1 LRNECNYLEIGGR
14 ERIWSVMG
22 GGAQTSLVTMEE
34 ENEQAVKN
42 VIGRR
47 GGLFGNERGREE

>member
-1 LRNECNYLEIGGR
+1 
-14 ERIWSVMG
+14 MG